1 MVIWVRGRFGL
12 IMLMFLCTWRPQGR
26 CSSHSY
32 ILLQDIFCHLRSLFH
47 GKVWLSGVLCE
58 WMSFPSYCRFGV
70 CNYLETIGGLLPRN
84 TFSTGPIC
92 SHLSMWHLK
101 THSQPSS
108 PPSCVKPGESMKNCS
123 SALVLCGAGLLW
135 VFLPLWTVSCWRH
148 IEFQMFPEE
157 CILLAVLSAV
167 GQHVSQSIPKLAL
180 IPATFNRLWLFLTFL
195 SLAGQNQS
203 SMGRLTAGMLSVQF
217 PPPRQNC
224 DLLGVSFSV
233 VWPLT

>member
-135 VFLPLWTVSCWRH
+135 VFFYLSELLVVDATLSSKCFQRNVFFWLFCQLLGNMCPSLFPNWPLYLPPLTDFDCFSLFCHWQVRISHLWAVW
-148 IEFQMFPEE
+148 
-157 CILLAVLSAV
+157 LLA
-167 GQHVSQSIPKLAL
+167 
-180 IPATFNRLWLFLTFL
+180 
-195 SLAGQNQS
+195 
-203 SMGRLTAGMLSVQF
+203 
-217 PPPRQNC
+217 C
-224 DLLGVSFSV
+224 
-233 VWPLT
+233 